1 MPQPALELADIFRQH
16 GPDYRQTHGLPLY
29 QHRLMQAIENCRT
42 PVLGGVVEWCDHCQ
56 YTHIHY
62 RSCRNRHCPKCQ
74 GIARAKWLE
83 QRPNSRWD
91 KNLIFG
97 VVCLFGVGSYLL
109 VDYCANS
116 RNLPTFLFPHSWVPR
131 PYDLI
136 PVFLYILVG
145 YPVFRHLNRRMPSR
159 FAHSLLVSIV
169 PQVVSE
175 LHMALGASA
184 LYDAN
189 FNVAHW
195 LKILAYAVPLSGLLL
210 DYAQTYSAQS
220 ELVAEL
226 ERSSRVVEEERR
238 VLELVATG
246 ASLRQVLDA
255 LTTGLER
262 LAPNRLCTILLLD
275 EAGRHLQSISGPSMR
290 PEYMASLDGLEIG
303 PEVGACGSAAFRNQT
318 VIVEDIATDSRFAG
332 VKDHVTAFGLRSC
345 YSVPIR
351 DSKHNVLGVLAM
363 YHARPGTPRPQERRL
378 VEAGARL
385 AGNAIERLR
394 AEPPD
399 ENRTADCHCGYDG
412 KCHAR
417 WKATLPGSR
426 NGLLPFQASGGW
438 PALRSD

>member
-1 MPQPALELADIFRQH
+1 
-16 GPDYRQTHGLPLY
+16 
-29 QHRLMQAIENCRT
+29 
-42 PVLGGVVEWCDHCQ
+42 
-56 YTHIHY
+56 
-62 RSCRNRHCPKCQ
+62 
-74 GIARAKWLE
+74 
-83 QRPNSRWD
+83 
-91 KNLIFG
+91 
-97 VVCLFGVGSYLL
+97 
-109 VDYCANS
+109 
-116 RNLPTFLFPHSWVPR
+116 
-131 PYDLI
+131 
-136 PVFLYILVG
+136 
-145 YPVFRHLNRRMPSR
+145 
-159 FAHSLLVSIV
+159 
-169 PQVVSE
+169 
-175 LHMALGASA
+175 
-184 LYDAN
+184 
-189 FNVAHW
+189 
-195 LKILAYAVPLSGLLL
+195 
-210 DYAQTYSAQS
+210 
-220 ELVAEL
+220 
-226 ERSSRVVEEERR
+226 
-238 VLELVATG
+238 
-246 ASLRQVLDA
+246 
-255 LTTGLER
+255 LER